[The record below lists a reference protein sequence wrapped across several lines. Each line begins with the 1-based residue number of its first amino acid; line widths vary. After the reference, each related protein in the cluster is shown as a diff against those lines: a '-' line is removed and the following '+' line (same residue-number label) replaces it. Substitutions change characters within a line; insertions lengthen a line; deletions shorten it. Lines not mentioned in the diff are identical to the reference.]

1 MTSTPARRRP
11 GPLPLVAVLGAL
23 PYFAFLTVFL
33 ILPIIVNLVAS
44 VRDSS
49 GAWTLE
55 PLLRLREDQYVSA
68 FSNTAMLSLTTT
80 VIGGTLGL
88 ALAWAILTTERPRWL
103 RDGILSFSSVASQF
117 AGIPLA
123 FAFVALLGT
132 QGMLTT
138 AVAELTGWNLS
149 ESFRLSSFAGLTI
162 VYLYFQVPLMAV
174 LILPALTG
182 LKREWVESAQ
192 SLGAGRARHLLDIAL
207 PILAPSVGGALL
219 LLFANAFS
227 AYATAYALAGGG
239 ANLVAILVG
248 FFVSGNVMVDN
259 SFGAALSTGM
269 IAVVT
274 LAMLARW
281 LLTRR
286 STRWLS

>member
-1 MTSTPARRRP
+1 
-11 GPLPLVAVLGAL
+11 
-23 PYFAFLTVFL
+23 
-33 ILPIIVNLVAS
+33 
-44 VRDSS
+44 
-49 GAWTLE
+49 
-55 PLLRLREDQYVSA
+55 
-68 FSNTAMLSLTTT
+68 
-80 VIGGTLGL
+80 
-88 ALAWAILTTERPRWL
+88 
-103 RDGILSFSSVASQF
+103 
-117 AGIPLA
+117 
-123 FAFVALLGT
+123 
-132 QGMLTT
+132 
-138 AVAELTGWNLS
+138 
-149 ESFRLSSFAGLTI
+149 
-162 VYLYFQVPLMAV
+162 
-174 LILPALTG
+174 
-182 LKREWVESAQ
+182 
-192 SLGAGRARHLLDIAL
+192 
-207 PILAPSVGGALL
+207 VGGALL